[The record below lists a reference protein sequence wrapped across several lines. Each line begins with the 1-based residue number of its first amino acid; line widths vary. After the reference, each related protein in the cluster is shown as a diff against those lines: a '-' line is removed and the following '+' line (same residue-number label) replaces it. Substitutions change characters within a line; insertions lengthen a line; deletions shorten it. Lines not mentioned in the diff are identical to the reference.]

1 MDGMTMQDFAAMRT
15 LEHEKT
21 QGWGGTTALWVLVAA
36 IIIFAIVYNWTKNC
50 NEKVLFAT
58 GLSQLQGRMD
68 CMSPKVDELGRQN
81 YGTAQTLSGTVSSLA
96 YVNRDLNQLNESVFY
111 GDDGCGCGNHRGGRG
126 GGGCGCGN
134 NRRFDQR
141 SYYTPEKT
149 EVIVSESCQN

>member
-1 MDGMTMQDFAAMRT
+1 MAMDGMTMQDFAAMRT

-36 IIIFAIVYNWTKNC
+36 VIIFAIVYNWTKNC

-58 GLSQLQGRMD
+58 GLSQLQGRME
-68 CMSPKVDELGRQN
+68 CIAPKVDELGRQN

-111 GDDGCGCGNHRGGRG
+111 GEENHRCGGNRGGCGCG
-126 GGGCGCGN
+126 GN